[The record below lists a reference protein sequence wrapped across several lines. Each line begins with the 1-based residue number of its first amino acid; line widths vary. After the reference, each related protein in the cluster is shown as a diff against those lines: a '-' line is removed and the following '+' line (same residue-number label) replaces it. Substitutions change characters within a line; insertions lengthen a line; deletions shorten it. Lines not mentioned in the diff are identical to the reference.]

1 MSEVK
6 ILDNIRWKVID
17 PLGNEIYL
25 AEESFQTHII
35 KDHKDADSAV
45 RTELE
50 EQVKISLQN
59 PCFIL
64 KDKDVAGRRIYLDWG
79 IIFREDTMHIRPL
92 FVVTESYGKVVTW
105 FSKRS
110 VNINVPKNGGI
121 IYDRRVSDL

>member
-64 KDKDVAGRRIYLDWG
+64 KHEKVEGRRVYLDWG
-79 IIFREDTMHIRPL
+79 IIIREDITQIRPL
-92 FVVTESYGKVVTW
+92 FIVTESYGKIVTW

-110 VNINVPKNGGI
+110 VNINVQREGGI
-121 IYDRRVSDL
+121 IYDRRISNL